1 MVESGLK
8 IPASLIVLA
17 TLKFLPPGDVES
29 NGGLDIIAP
38 RFDGTQSVPI
48 YLAIT
53 NDSIQQ
59 VVFSGG
65 LRRRCISR
73 KLSRCGWRDAG
84 LARPGLVNALNVNAL
99 NQRLRNGVGV

>member
-1 MVESGLK
+1 MMESGLK

-17 TLKFLPPGDVES
+17 TLKFLPPGNIES
-29 NGGLDIIAP
+29 DGGLGSIAP
-38 RFDGTQSVPI
+38 RFDRTQSVPI

-65 LRRRCISR
+65 LR
-73 KLSRCGWRDAG
+73 
-84 LARPGLVNALNVNAL
+84 
-99 NQRLRNGVGV
+99 